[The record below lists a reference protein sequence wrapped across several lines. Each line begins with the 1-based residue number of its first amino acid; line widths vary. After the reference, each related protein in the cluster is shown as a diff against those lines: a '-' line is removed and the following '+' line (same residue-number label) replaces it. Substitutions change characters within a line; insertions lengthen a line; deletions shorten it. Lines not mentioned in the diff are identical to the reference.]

1 MECVKYDRNARLN
14 KEAKKMQID
23 FNKKAEF
30 EKFLH
35 NTAGTL
41 KEEIKRHEAELKTDT
56 RYYIEIQI
64 CRDETKEKLALI
76 EKISESFY
84 NMFISES

>member
-1 MECVKYDRNARLN
+1 
-14 KEAKKMQID
+14 MQID

-30 EKFLH
+30 EEFLH
-35 NTAGTL
+35 NTVEVL
-41 KEEIKRHEAELKTDT
+41 KEEIKKHEADLETDT

-64 CRDETKEKLALI
+64 CLDETKEKLALI

-84 NMFISES
+84 NIFK